1 MNINFLLVSH
11 YHFTHPKKGG
21 GGLVEEWMNEWKK
34 FFISSLK
41 SELFLN
47 NTTNSRHLQPQ
58 DIHYSAFSQLI
69 ILNLMWTN
77 SPRIFLWS
85 IIQLSNGK
93 KYYDK
98 SLITYQKISKKIVI
112 PSLSSMCF
120 SGPISSEWLF
130 SVNLV
135 SALCMFLSVAA
146 FFVWIL
152 CTAFFS
158 IDFNKFLFK
167 TGSHSTIHIFKNY
180 FATVFLV
187 FSFQFSAIRGI

>member
-1 MNINFLLVSH
+1 
-11 YHFTHPKKGG
+11 
-21 GGLVEEWMNEWKK
+21 
-34 FFISSLK
+34 
-41 SELFLN
+41 
-47 NTTNSRHLQPQ
+47 
-58 DIHYSAFSQLI
+58 
-69 ILNLMWTN
+69 
-77 SPRIFLWS
+77 
-85 IIQLSNGK
+85 
-93 KYYDK
+93 
-98 SLITYQKISKKIVI
+98 
-112 PSLSSMCF
+112 MCF

-158 IDFNKFLFK
+158 IDFNKFSFK

>member
-1 MNINFLLVSH
+1 MLHLSSKGNFIPSFVGCPQIFVCPQTGYWAWSFLTPFVRMRLVLGLVS
-11 YHFTHPKKGG
+11 
-21 GGLVEEWMNEWKK
+21 
-34 FFISSLK
+34 S
-41 SELFLN
+41 
-47 NTTNSRHLQPQ
+47 NTV
-58 DIHYSAFSQLI
+58 
-69 ILNLMWTN
+69 WTQG
-77 SPRIFLWS
+77 S
-85 IIQLSNGK
+85 IGPHN
-93 KYYDK
+93 DK

-120 SGPISSEWLF
+120 SSPISSEWLF

-135 SALCMFLSVAA
+135 SALCMFLSAA
-146 FFVWIL
+146 VVFVRIL

-187 FSFQFSAIRGI
+187 FSF